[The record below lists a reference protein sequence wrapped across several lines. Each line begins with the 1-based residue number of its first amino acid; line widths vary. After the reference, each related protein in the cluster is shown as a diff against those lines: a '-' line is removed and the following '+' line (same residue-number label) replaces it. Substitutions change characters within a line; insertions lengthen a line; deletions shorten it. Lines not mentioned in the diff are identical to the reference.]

1 MPDRLKE
8 KGFEAYWKVG
18 IKLGDCNLPFGR
30 LLLQAGQFGMGSG
43 GISLESNEK
52 VLGLLQLAL
61 PLLLLLQKLGN
72 LALQLLNFSLVSG
85 IPVVQLLGHIH

>member
-1 MPDRLKE
+1 LKLT
-8 KGFEAYWKVG
+8 GKVG
-18 IKLGDCNLPFGR
+18 IKLGNCNLPLRR

-43 GISLESNEK
+43 GISLGSYEQ
-52 VLGLLQLAL
+52 VLGLLQLAF

-72 LALQLLNFSLVSG
+72 PALQLLNFSLVSG